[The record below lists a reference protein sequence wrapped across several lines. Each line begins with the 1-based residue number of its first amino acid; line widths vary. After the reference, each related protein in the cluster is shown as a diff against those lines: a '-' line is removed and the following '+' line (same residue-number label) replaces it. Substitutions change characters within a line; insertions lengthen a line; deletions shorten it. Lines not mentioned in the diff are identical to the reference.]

1 MENGNIFT
9 NLQSFS
15 QSNNPLGGLGLTS
28 GLLDAGPLG
37 RALAAVINKRAPDS
51 ILDTWATARRHK
63 WLTYTNQF
71 SIENKR
77 MVQRGGYSDDPLG
90 IWKMDD
96 VAREHGM
103 EKWIATATEGKREE
117 DELLFEAFKDANAQL
132 ASRMKQWSITMHPL
146 WMAEYE
152 DKEVVAKRLSL
163 RPPNEM
169 LVEESHL

>member
-1 MENGNIFT
+1 M
-9 NLQSFS
+9 
-15 QSNNPLGGLGLTS
+15 GLTS

-63 WLTYTNQF
+63 WITYTNQF

-90 IWKMDD
+90 IWKMDN

-103 EKWIATATEGKREE
+103 EKWISTATGSKREE
-117 DELLFEAFKDANAQL
+117 DERLFESFKDTDAQL

-146 WMAEYE
+146 WMSDYE
-152 DKEVVAKRLSL
+152 DEEVVAKRLQL
-163 RPPNEM
+163 RPANELLEEDSM
-169 LVEESHL
+169 L